1 MIKEIVDSI
10 IEAEN
15 KAEQTIADA
24 QEKAKNILFEAN
36 GKKDEIFSDSLNQRK
51 AETNASRQKALAA
64 AEKKGEKVF
73 EKAKTQADEK
83 IKTYEKNKGCAIDFI
98 VEKVKAKC
106 Q

>member
-36 GKKDEIFSDSLNQRK
+36 GKKTKFFPTR
-51 AETNASRQKALAA
+51 
-64 AEKKGEKVF
+64 
-73 EKAKTQADEK
+73 
-83 IKTYEKNKGCAIDFI
+83 
-98 VEKVKAKC
+98 
-106 Q
+106 